1 MKSTHGQM
9 AFDRV
14 DQYIEDGQFKCR
26 KGKACNGRCIPKNSE
41 CQEPG
46 SDSGSSKKYA
56 KLNQLRRKGQLSN
69 ADNDR
74 IKDYDAGRLSGF
86 TNKQKAQHA
95 QARIAGAE
103 KARRAK
109 TFGELR
115 DAGAVLAGG
124 AIGLGV
130 VMHQAG
136 KKRQKQAND
145 LREMGDRVKAATH
158 ARSPRKVEGGTQGET
173 RKYEPG

>member
-14 DQYIEDGQFKCR
+14 DRYKEDGQFRCR
-26 KGKACNGRCIPKNSE
+26 KGKPCNGRCIPKNSE

-46 SDSGSSKKYA
+46 SDSGSSKEYA
-56 KLNQLRRKGQLSN
+56 KLNQLRRKGKLSD

-74 IKDYDAGRLSGF
+74 LKDYDAGRLSGF
-86 TNKQKAQHA
+86 TGKEKAQHA
-95 QARIAGAE
+95 QTRAVGAE

-109 TFGELR
+109 EAGVLR
-115 DAGAVLAGG
+115 DTGALLAGG

-130 VMHQAG
+130 VMHQRG
-136 KKRQKQAND
+136 KKRQKEAND
-145 LREMGDRVKAATH
+145 LREMGDRIKAATH
-158 ARSPRKVEGGTQGET
+158 PPAPRKVEGGTQGET
-173 RKYEPG
+173 RKYKPS